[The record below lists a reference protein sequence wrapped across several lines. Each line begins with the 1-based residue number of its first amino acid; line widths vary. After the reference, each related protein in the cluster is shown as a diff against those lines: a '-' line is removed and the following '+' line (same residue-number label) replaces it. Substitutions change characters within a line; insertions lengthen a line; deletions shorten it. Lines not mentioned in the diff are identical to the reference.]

1 MTENNKLQTIE
12 QQLVQE
18 KNVSDNVLN
27 KVRVL
32 ESQGNLELPNDYS
45 PSNAMKQ
52 AWLQISQDNKLMSCN
67 DTSKANALLD
77 MVTQGL
83 NPAKNQCYFIPYGNK
98 MQLQRSYHGNV
109 MMLKRDAGAQDVVAQ
124 VIYKGDTFKQEM
136 GETGRI
142 KAIKHEQDFFNID
155 KENIIGAYCTI
166 VFNDGRDNYIV
177 TVERGQ
183 RLTSILTL
191 SDLFNW
197 SRFKVKTFLDL
208 LESDG
213 MLEVKTTSKYTL
225 ITIVN
230 YDFYQSEQGR
240 NQHQNDIKPTSKQ
253 HQSNINPTSKQHQT
267 NTNNNDNKDNNE
279 KNVNNEKK
287 KATAFDFFQD
297 NGFGFITPY
306 NLDDLNYYLDSF
318 ENDSDEIVTA
328 SLKIAKDRNKVTWGY
343 AKSILNTWLNAN
355 LKSIEQVRAFEKQ
368 QLESKKQ
375 NYKPFVKQSK
385 EKTPKWLTDSTRETK
400 TPEVDE
406 NLEKDREA
414 FIKRLNSKWE

>member
-1 MTENNKLQTIE
+1 MTGWISIDRSIQNHWLFK
-12 QQLVQE
+12 E
-18 KNVSDNVLN
+18 KRTFS
-27 KVRVL
+27 KF
-32 ESQGNLELPNDYS
+32 E
-45 PSNAMKQ
+45 
-52 AWLQISQDNKLMSCN
+52 AWIYLLMEAN
-67 DTSKANALLD
+67 HSKAK
-77 MVTQGL
+77 VPIG
-83 NPAKNQCYFIPYGNK
+83 NQ
-98 MQLQRSYHGNV
+98 
-109 MMLKRDAGAQDVVAQ
+109 
-124 VIYKGDTFKQEM
+124 
-136 GETGRI
+136 
-142 KAIKHEQDFFNID
+142 
-155 KENIIGAYCTI
+155 
-166 VFNDGRDNYIV
+166 IV

-287 KATAFDFFQD
+287 KTPAFDFFQD
-297 NGFGFITPY
+297 NGFGFITSY

-406 NLEKDREA
+406 KP
-414 FIKRLNSKWE
+414 

>member
-1 MTENNKLQTIE
+1 MTGWISIDRSIQNHWLFK
-12 QQLVQE
+12 E
-18 KNVSDNVLN
+18 KRTFS
-27 KVRVL
+27 KF
-32 ESQGNLELPNDYS
+32 E
-45 PSNAMKQ
+45 
-52 AWLQISQDNKLMSCN
+52 AWIYLLMEAN
-67 DTSKANALLD
+67 HSKAK
-77 MVTQGL
+77 V
-83 NPAKNQCYFIPYGNK
+83 PIGNK
-98 MQLQRSYHGNV
+98 
-109 MMLKRDAGAQDVVAQ
+109 
-124 VIYKGDTFKQEM
+124 
-136 GETGRI
+136 
-142 KAIKHEQDFFNID
+142 
-155 KENIIGAYCTI
+155 
-166 VFNDGRDNYIV
+166 IV

-287 KATAFDFFQD
+287 KTTAFDFFQD
-297 NGFGFITPY
+297 NGFGFITSY

-406 NLEKDREA
+406 KP
-414 FIKRLNSKWE
+414 

>member
-1 MTENNKLQTIE
+1 MTGWISIDRSIQNHWLFK
-12 QQLVQE
+12 E
-18 KNVSDNVLN
+18 KRTFS
-27 KVRVL
+27 KF
-32 ESQGNLELPNDYS
+32 E
-45 PSNAMKQ
+45 
-52 AWLQISQDNKLMSCN
+52 AWIYLLMEAN
-67 DTSKANALLD
+67 HSKAK
-77 MVTQGL
+77 VPIG
-83 NPAKNQCYFIPYGNK
+83 NQ
-98 MQLQRSYHGNV
+98 
-109 MMLKRDAGAQDVVAQ
+109 
-124 VIYKGDTFKQEM
+124 
-136 GETGRI
+136 
-142 KAIKHEQDFFNID
+142 
-155 KENIIGAYCTI
+155 
-166 VFNDGRDNYIV
+166 IV

-287 KATAFDFFQD
+287 KTTAFDFFQD
-297 NGFGFITPY
+297 NGFGFITSY

-343 AKSILNTWLNAN
+343 AKSILKTWLNAN

>member
-1 MTENNKLQTIE
+1 MTGWISIDRSIQNHWLFK
-12 QQLVQE
+12 E
-18 KNVSDNVLN
+18 KRTFS
-27 KVRVL
+27 KF
-32 ESQGNLELPNDYS
+32 E
-45 PSNAMKQ
+45 
-52 AWLQISQDNKLMSCN
+52 AWIYLLMEAN
-67 DTSKANALLD
+67 HSKAK
-77 MVTQGL
+77 VPIG
-83 NPAKNQCYFIPYGNK
+83 NQ
-98 MQLQRSYHGNV
+98 
-109 MMLKRDAGAQDVVAQ
+109 
-124 VIYKGDTFKQEM
+124 
-136 GETGRI
+136 
-142 KAIKHEQDFFNID
+142 
-155 KENIIGAYCTI
+155 
-166 VFNDGRDNYIV
+166 IV

-240 NQHQNDIKPTSKQ
+240 NQYQNDIKPTSKQ

-287 KATAFDFFQD
+287 KAAAFDFFQD

-318 ENDSDEIVTA
+318 ENDSDQIVTA

-375 NYKPFVKQSK
+375 TNKPYVKPSK

>member
-1 MTENNKLQTIE
+1 MTGWISIDRSIQNHWLFK
-12 QQLVQE
+12 E
-18 KNVSDNVLN
+18 KRTFS
-27 KVRVL
+27 KF
-32 ESQGNLELPNDYS
+32 E
-45 PSNAMKQ
+45 
-52 AWLQISQDNKLMSCN
+52 AWIYLLMEAN
-67 DTSKANALLD
+67 HSKAK
-77 MVTQGL
+77 VPIG
-83 NPAKNQCYFIPYGNK
+83 NQ
-98 MQLQRSYHGNV
+98 
-109 MMLKRDAGAQDVVAQ
+109 
-124 VIYKGDTFKQEM
+124 
-136 GETGRI
+136 
-142 KAIKHEQDFFNID
+142 
-155 KENIIGAYCTI
+155 
-166 VFNDGRDNYIV
+166 IV

-287 KATAFDFFQD
+287 KAAAFDFFQD

-343 AKSILNTWLNAN
+343 AKSILNTWLNNAN

-368 QLESKKQ
+368 QIESKKQ
-375 NYKPFVKQSK
+375 TYKPHVKQSK
-385 EKTPKWLTDSTRETK
+385 EKTPKWLTDGTRETK
-400 TPEVDE
+400 TAEVDE

>member
-1 MTENNKLQTIE
+1 MTGWISIDRSIQNHWLFK
-12 QQLVQE
+12 E
-18 KNVSDNVLN
+18 KRTFS
-27 KVRVL
+27 KF
-32 ESQGNLELPNDYS
+32 E
-45 PSNAMKQ
+45 
-52 AWLQISQDNKLMSCN
+52 AWIYLLMEAN
-67 DTSKANALLD
+67 HSKAK
-77 MVTQGL
+77 VPIG
-83 NPAKNQCYFIPYGNK
+83 NQ
-98 MQLQRSYHGNV
+98 
-109 MMLKRDAGAQDVVAQ
+109 
-124 VIYKGDTFKQEM
+124 
-136 GETGRI
+136 
-142 KAIKHEQDFFNID
+142 
-155 KENIIGAYCTI
+155 
-166 VFNDGRDNYIV
+166 IV

-287 KATAFDFFQD
+287 KVTAFDFFQD

-318 ENDSDEIVTA
+318 ENDSDQIVTA

-375 NYKPFVKQSK
+375 TNKPYVKPSK

>member
-1 MTENNKLQTIE
+1 MTGWISIDRSIQNHWLFK
-12 QQLVQE
+12 E
-18 KNVSDNVLN
+18 KRTFS
-27 KVRVL
+27 KF
-32 ESQGNLELPNDYS
+32 E
-45 PSNAMKQ
+45 
-52 AWLQISQDNKLMSCN
+52 AWIYLLMEAN
-67 DTSKANALLD
+67 HSKAK
-77 MVTQGL
+77 VPIG
-83 NPAKNQCYFIPYGNK
+83 NQ
-98 MQLQRSYHGNV
+98 
-109 MMLKRDAGAQDVVAQ
+109 
-124 VIYKGDTFKQEM
+124 
-136 GETGRI
+136 
-142 KAIKHEQDFFNID
+142 
-155 KENIIGAYCTI
+155 II
-166 VFNDGRDNYIV
+166 

-287 KATAFDFFQD
+287 KVTAFDFFQD
-297 NGFGFITPY
+297 SGFGFITPY

-318 ENDSDEIVTA
+318 ENNSDQIVTA

-375 NYKPFVKQSK
+375 TNKPYVKPSK

>member
-1 MTENNKLQTIE
+1 MTGWISIDRSIQNHWLFK
-12 QQLVQE
+12 E
-18 KNVSDNVLN
+18 KRTFS
-27 KVRVL
+27 KF
-32 ESQGNLELPNDYS
+32 E
-45 PSNAMKQ
+45 
-52 AWLQISQDNKLMSCN
+52 AWIYLLMEAN
-67 DTSKANALLD
+67 HSKAK
-77 MVTQGL
+77 VPIG
-83 NPAKNQCYFIPYGNK
+83 NQ
-98 MQLQRSYHGNV
+98 
-109 MMLKRDAGAQDVVAQ
+109 
-124 VIYKGDTFKQEM
+124 
-136 GETGRI
+136 
-142 KAIKHEQDFFNID
+142 
-155 KENIIGAYCTI
+155 
-166 VFNDGRDNYIV
+166 IV

-287 KATAFDFFQD
+287 KAAAFDFFQD
-297 NGFGFITPY
+297 NGFSFITPY

-368 QLESKKQ
+368 QIESKKQ
-375 NYKPFVKQSK
+375 TYKPHVKQSK
-385 EKTPKWLTDSTRETK
+385 EKTPKWLTDGTRETK
-400 TPEVDE
+400 TAEVDE

>member
-1 MTENNKLQTIE
+1 MTGWISIDRSIQNHWLFK
-12 QQLVQE
+12 E
-18 KNVSDNVLN
+18 KRTFS
-27 KVRVL
+27 KF
-32 ESQGNLELPNDYS
+32 E
-45 PSNAMKQ
+45 
-52 AWLQISQDNKLMSCN
+52 AWIYLLMEAN
-67 DTSKANALLD
+67 HSKAK
-77 MVTQGL
+77 VPIG
-83 NPAKNQCYFIPYGNK
+83 NQ
-98 MQLQRSYHGNV
+98 
-109 MMLKRDAGAQDVVAQ
+109 
-124 VIYKGDTFKQEM
+124 
-136 GETGRI
+136 
-142 KAIKHEQDFFNID
+142 
-155 KENIIGAYCTI
+155 
-166 VFNDGRDNYIV
+166 IV

-287 KATAFDFFQD
+287 KTTAFDFFQD
-297 NGFGFITPY
+297 NGFGFITSY

-368 QLESKKQ
+368 QLESQKQ

>member
-1 MTENNKLQTIE
+1 MTGWISIDRSIQNHWLFK
-12 QQLVQE
+12 E
-18 KNVSDNVLN
+18 KRTFS
-27 KVRVL
+27 KF
-32 ESQGNLELPNDYS
+32 E
-45 PSNAMKQ
+45 
-52 AWLQISQDNKLMSCN
+52 AWIYLLMEAN
-67 DTSKANALLD
+67 HSKAK
-77 MVTQGL
+77 VPIG
-83 NPAKNQCYFIPYGNK
+83 NQ
-98 MQLQRSYHGNV
+98 
-109 MMLKRDAGAQDVVAQ
+109 
-124 VIYKGDTFKQEM
+124 
-136 GETGRI
+136 
-142 KAIKHEQDFFNID
+142 
-155 KENIIGAYCTI
+155 
-166 VFNDGRDNYIV
+166 IV

-213 MLEVKTTSKYTL
+213 MLEVKTTSKYAL

-287 KATAFDFFQD
+287 KAAAFDFFQD

-318 ENDSDEIVTA
+318 ENDSDQIVTA

-375 NYKPFVKQSK
+375 TNKPYVKPSK

>member
-1 MTENNKLQTIE
+1 MTGWISIDRSIQNHWLFK
-12 QQLVQE
+12 E
-18 KNVSDNVLN
+18 KRTFS
-27 KVRVL
+27 KF
-32 ESQGNLELPNDYS
+32 E
-45 PSNAMKQ
+45 
-52 AWLQISQDNKLMSCN
+52 AWIYLLMEAN
-67 DTSKANALLD
+67 HSKAK
-77 MVTQGL
+77 VPIG
-83 NPAKNQCYFIPYGNK
+83 NQ
-98 MQLQRSYHGNV
+98 
-109 MMLKRDAGAQDVVAQ
+109 
-124 VIYKGDTFKQEM
+124 
-136 GETGRI
+136 
-142 KAIKHEQDFFNID
+142 
-155 KENIIGAYCTI
+155 
-166 VFNDGRDNYIV
+166 IV

-375 NYKPFVKQSK
+375 NYKPYVKQPK

-406 NLEKDREA
+406 KLEKDREA

>member
-1 MTENNKLQTIE
+1 MTGWISIDRSIQNHWLFK
-12 QQLVQE
+12 E
-18 KNVSDNVLN
+18 KRTFS
-27 KVRVL
+27 KF
-32 ESQGNLELPNDYS
+32 E
-45 PSNAMKQ
+45 
-52 AWLQISQDNKLMSCN
+52 AWIYLLMEAN
-67 DTSKANALLD
+67 HSKAK
-77 MVTQGL
+77 VPIG
-83 NPAKNQCYFIPYGNK
+83 NQ
-98 MQLQRSYHGNV
+98 
-109 MMLKRDAGAQDVVAQ
+109 
-124 VIYKGDTFKQEM
+124 
-136 GETGRI
+136 
-142 KAIKHEQDFFNID
+142 
-155 KENIIGAYCTI
+155 
-166 VFNDGRDNYIV
+166 IV
-177 TVERGQ
+177 TVERAQ

-287 KATAFDFFQD
+287 KAAAFDFFQD

-318 ENDSDEIVTA
+318 ENDSDQIVTA

-375 NYKPFVKQSK
+375 TNKPYVKPSK

>member
-1 MTENNKLQTIE
+1 MTGWISIDRSIQNHWLFK
-12 QQLVQE
+12 E
-18 KNVSDNVLN
+18 KRTFS
-27 KVRVL
+27 KF
-32 ESQGNLELPNDYS
+32 E
-45 PSNAMKQ
+45 
-52 AWLQISQDNKLMSCN
+52 AWIYLLMEAN
-67 DTSKANALLD
+67 HSKAK
-77 MVTQGL
+77 VPIG
-83 NPAKNQCYFIPYGNK
+83 NQ
-98 MQLQRSYHGNV
+98 
-109 MMLKRDAGAQDVVAQ
+109 
-124 VIYKGDTFKQEM
+124 
-136 GETGRI
+136 
-142 KAIKHEQDFFNID
+142 
-155 KENIIGAYCTI
+155 
-166 VFNDGRDNYIV
+166 IV

-287 KATAFDFFQD
+287 KTTAFDFFQD
-297 NGFGFITPY
+297 NGFGFITSY

-400 TPEVDE
+400 TPEVYE

>member
-1 MTENNKLQTIE
+1 MTGWISIDRSIQNHWLFK
-12 QQLVQE
+12 E
-18 KNVSDNVLN
+18 KRTFSKFEAWIYLLMEANHSMA
-27 KVRVL
+27 KVPI
-32 ESQGNLELPNDYS
+32 GN
-45 PSNAMKQ
+45 Q
-52 AWLQISQDNKLMSCN
+52 
-67 DTSKANALLD
+67 
-77 MVTQGL
+77 
-83 NPAKNQCYFIPYGNK
+83 
-98 MQLQRSYHGNV
+98 
-109 MMLKRDAGAQDVVAQ
+109 
-124 VIYKGDTFKQEM
+124 
-136 GETGRI
+136 
-142 KAIKHEQDFFNID
+142 
-155 KENIIGAYCTI
+155 
-166 VFNDGRDNYIV
+166 IV

-287 KATAFDFFQD
+287 KAAAFDFFQD

-368 QLESKKQ
+368 QIESKKQ
-375 NYKPFVKQSK
+375 TYKPHVKQSK
-385 EKTPKWLTDSTRETK
+385 EKTPKWLTDGTRETK
-400 TPEVDE
+400 TAEVDE

>member
-1 MTENNKLQTIE
+1 MTGWISIDRSIQNHWLFK
-12 QQLVQE
+12 E
-18 KNVSDNVLN
+18 KRTFS
-27 KVRVL
+27 KF
-32 ESQGNLELPNDYS
+32 E
-45 PSNAMKQ
+45 
-52 AWLQISQDNKLMSCN
+52 AWIYLLMEAN
-67 DTSKANALLD
+67 HSKAK
-77 MVTQGL
+77 VPIG
-83 NPAKNQCYFIPYGNK
+83 NQ
-98 MQLQRSYHGNV
+98 
-109 MMLKRDAGAQDVVAQ
+109 
-124 VIYKGDTFKQEM
+124 
-136 GETGRI
+136 
-142 KAIKHEQDFFNID
+142 
-155 KENIIGAYCTI
+155 
-166 VFNDGRDNYIV
+166 IV

-287 KATAFDFFQD
+287 KTTAFDFFQD
-297 NGFGFITPY
+297 NGFGFITSY

-355 LKSIEQVRAFEKQ
+355 LKSIEQVRTFEKQ

>member
-1 MTENNKLQTIE
+1 MTGWISIDRSIQNHWLFK
-12 QQLVQE
+12 E
-18 KNVSDNVLN
+18 KRTFS
-27 KVRVL
+27 KF
-32 ESQGNLELPNDYS
+32 E
-45 PSNAMKQ
+45 
-52 AWLQISQDNKLMSCN
+52 AWIYLLMEAN
-67 DTSKANALLD
+67 HSKAK
-77 MVTQGL
+77 VPIG
-83 NPAKNQCYFIPYGNK
+83 NQ
-98 MQLQRSYHGNV
+98 
-109 MMLKRDAGAQDVVAQ
+109 
-124 VIYKGDTFKQEM
+124 
-136 GETGRI
+136 
-142 KAIKHEQDFFNID
+142 
-155 KENIIGAYCTI
+155 
-166 VFNDGRDNYIV
+166 IV

-197 SRFKVKTFLDL
+197 KRFKVKTFLDL

-287 KATAFDFFQD
+287 KTTAFDFFQD
-297 NGFGFITPY
+297 NGFGFITSY

>member
-1 MTENNKLQTIE
+1 MTGWISIDRSIQNHWLFK
-12 QQLVQE
+12 E
-18 KNVSDNVLN
+18 KRTFS
-27 KVRVL
+27 KF
-32 ESQGNLELPNDYS
+32 E
-45 PSNAMKQ
+45 
-52 AWLQISQDNKLMSCN
+52 AWIYLLMEAN
-67 DTSKANALLD
+67 HSKAK
-77 MVTQGL
+77 VPIG
-83 NPAKNQCYFIPYGNK
+83 NQ
-98 MQLQRSYHGNV
+98 
-109 MMLKRDAGAQDVVAQ
+109 
-124 VIYKGDTFKQEM
+124 
-136 GETGRI
+136 
-142 KAIKHEQDFFNID
+142 
-155 KENIIGAYCTI
+155 
-166 VFNDGRDNYIV
+166 IV

-287 KATAFDFFQD
+287 KVTAFDFFQD

-318 ENDSDEIVTA
+318 ENDSDQIVTA

-406 NLEKDREA
+406 SLEKDREA

>member
-1 MTENNKLQTIE
+1 MTGWISIDRSIQNHWLFK
-12 QQLVQE
+12 E
-18 KNVSDNVLN
+18 KRTFS
-27 KVRVL
+27 KF
-32 ESQGNLELPNDYS
+32 E
-45 PSNAMKQ
+45 
-52 AWLQISQDNKLMSCN
+52 AWIYLLMEAN
-67 DTSKANALLD
+67 HSKAK
-77 MVTQGL
+77 VPIG
-83 NPAKNQCYFIPYGNK
+83 NQ
-98 MQLQRSYHGNV
+98 
-109 MMLKRDAGAQDVVAQ
+109 
-124 VIYKGDTFKQEM
+124 
-136 GETGRI
+136 
-142 KAIKHEQDFFNID
+142 
-155 KENIIGAYCTI
+155 
-166 VFNDGRDNYIV
+166 IV

-287 KATAFDFFQD
+287 KAAAFDFFQD

-368 QLESKKQ
+368 QIESKKQ
-375 NYKPFVKQSK
+375 TYKPHVKQSK
-385 EKTPKWLTDSTRETK
+385 EKTPKWLTDGTRETK
-400 TPEVDE
+400 TAEVDG
-406 NLEKDREA
+406 KP
-414 FIKRLNSKWE
+414 

>member
-1 MTENNKLQTIE
+1 MTGWISIDRSIQNHWLFK
-12 QQLVQE
+12 E
-18 KNVSDNVLN
+18 KRTFS
-27 KVRVL
+27 KF
-32 ESQGNLELPNDYS
+32 E
-45 PSNAMKQ
+45 
-52 AWLQISQDNKLMSCN
+52 AWIYLLMEAN
-67 DTSKANALLD
+67 RSKAK
-77 MVTQGL
+77 VPIG
-83 NPAKNQCYFIPYGNK
+83 NQ
-98 MQLQRSYHGNV
+98 
-109 MMLKRDAGAQDVVAQ
+109 
-124 VIYKGDTFKQEM
+124 
-136 GETGRI
+136 
-142 KAIKHEQDFFNID
+142 
-155 KENIIGAYCTI
+155 
-166 VFNDGRDNYIV
+166 IV

-287 KATAFDFFQD
+287 KAAAFDFFQD

-368 QLESKKQ
+368 QIESKKQ
-375 NYKPFVKQSK
+375 TYKPHVKQSK
-385 EKTPKWLTDSTRETK
+385 EKMPKWLTDGTRETK
-400 TPEVDE
+400 TAEVDE

>member
-1 MTENNKLQTIE
+1 MTGWISIDRSIQNHWLFK
-12 QQLVQE
+12 E
-18 KNVSDNVLN
+18 KRTFS
-27 KVRVL
+27 KF
-32 ESQGNLELPNDYS
+32 E
-45 PSNAMKQ
+45 
-52 AWLQISQDNKLMSCN
+52 AWIYLLMEAN
-67 DTSKANALLD
+67 HSKAK
-77 MVTQGL
+77 VPIG
-83 NPAKNQCYFIPYGNK
+83 NQ
-98 MQLQRSYHGNV
+98 
-109 MMLKRDAGAQDVVAQ
+109 
-124 VIYKGDTFKQEM
+124 
-136 GETGRI
+136 
-142 KAIKHEQDFFNID
+142 
-155 KENIIGAYCTI
+155 
-166 VFNDGRDNYIV
+166 IV

-287 KATAFDFFQD
+287 KTTAFDFFQD

-375 NYKPFVKQSK
+375 TNKPYVKPSK

>member
-1 MTENNKLQTIE
+1 MTGWISIDRSIQNHWLFK
-12 QQLVQE
+12 E
-18 KNVSDNVLN
+18 KKTFS
-27 KVRVL
+27 KF
-32 ESQGNLELPNDYS
+32 E
-45 PSNAMKQ
+45 
-52 AWLQISQDNKLMSCN
+52 AWIYLLMEAN
-67 DTSKANALLD
+67 HSKAK
-77 MVTQGL
+77 VPIG
-83 NPAKNQCYFIPYGNK
+83 NQ
-98 MQLQRSYHGNV
+98 
-109 MMLKRDAGAQDVVAQ
+109 
-124 VIYKGDTFKQEM
+124 
-136 GETGRI
+136 
-142 KAIKHEQDFFNID
+142 
-155 KENIIGAYCTI
+155 
-166 VFNDGRDNYIV
+166 IV

-287 KATAFDFFQD
+287 KAAAFDFFQD

-318 ENDSDEIVTA
+318 ENDSDQIVTA

-375 NYKPFVKQSK
+375 TNKPYVKPSK

>member
-1 MTENNKLQTIE
+1 MIGWISIDRSIQNHWLFK
-12 QQLVQE
+12 E
-18 KNVSDNVLN
+18 KRTFS
-27 KVRVL
+27 KF
-32 ESQGNLELPNDYS
+32 E
-45 PSNAMKQ
+45 
-52 AWLQISQDNKLMSCN
+52 AWIYLLMEAN
-67 DTSKANALLD
+67 HSKAK
-77 MVTQGL
+77 VPIG
-83 NPAKNQCYFIPYGNK
+83 NQ
-98 MQLQRSYHGNV
+98 
-109 MMLKRDAGAQDVVAQ
+109 
-124 VIYKGDTFKQEM
+124 
-136 GETGRI
+136 
-142 KAIKHEQDFFNID
+142 
-155 KENIIGAYCTI
+155 
-166 VFNDGRDNYIV
+166 IV

-287 KATAFDFFQD
+287 KAAAFDFFQD

-368 QLESKKQ
+368 QIESKKQ
-375 NYKPFVKQSK
+375 TYKPHVKQSK
-385 EKTPKWLTDSTRETK
+385 EKMPKWLTDGTRETK
-400 TPEVDE
+400 TAEVDE

>member
-1 MTENNKLQTIE
+1 MTGWISIDRSIQNHWLFK
-12 QQLVQE
+12 E
-18 KNVSDNVLN
+18 KRTFS
-27 KVRVL
+27 KF
-32 ESQGNLELPNDYS
+32 E
-45 PSNAMKQ
+45 
-52 AWLQISQDNKLMSCN
+52 AWIYLLMEAN
-67 DTSKANALLD
+67 HSKAK
-77 MVTQGL
+77 VPIG
-83 NPAKNQCYFIPYGNK
+83 NQ
-98 MQLQRSYHGNV
+98 
-109 MMLKRDAGAQDVVAQ
+109 
-124 VIYKGDTFKQEM
+124 
-136 GETGRI
+136 
-142 KAIKHEQDFFNID
+142 
-155 KENIIGAYCTI
+155 
-166 VFNDGRDNYIV
+166 IV

-287 KATAFDFFQD
+287 KTTAFDFFQD
-297 NGFGFITPY
+297 NGFGFITSY

-400 TPEVDE
+400 TP
-406 NLEKDREA
+406 KP
-414 FIKRLNSKWE
+414 

>member
-1 MTENNKLQTIE
+1 MTGWISIDRSIQNHWLFK
-12 QQLVQE
+12 E
-18 KNVSDNVLN
+18 KRTFS
-27 KVRVL
+27 KF
-32 ESQGNLELPNDYS
+32 E
-45 PSNAMKQ
+45 
-52 AWLQISQDNKLMSCN
+52 AWIYLLMEAN
-67 DTSKANALLD
+67 HSKAK
-77 MVTQGL
+77 VPIG
-83 NPAKNQCYFIPYGNK
+83 NQ
-98 MQLQRSYHGNV
+98 
-109 MMLKRDAGAQDVVAQ
+109 
-124 VIYKGDTFKQEM
+124 
-136 GETGRI
+136 
-142 KAIKHEQDFFNID
+142 
-155 KENIIGAYCTI
+155 
-166 VFNDGRDNYIV
+166 IV

-253 HQSNINPTSKQHQT
+253 HQSNINPTSKRHQT

-287 KATAFDFFQD
+287 KTTAFDFFQD
-297 NGFGFITPY
+297 NGFGFITSY

>member
-1 MTENNKLQTIE
+1 MTGWISIDRSIQNHWLFK
-12 QQLVQE
+12 E
-18 KNVSDNVLN
+18 KRTFS
-27 KVRVL
+27 KF
-32 ESQGNLELPNDYS
+32 E
-45 PSNAMKQ
+45 
-52 AWLQISQDNKLMSCN
+52 AWIYLLMEAN
-67 DTSKANALLD
+67 HSKAK
-77 MVTQGL
+77 VPIG
-83 NPAKNQCYFIPYGNK
+83 NQ
-98 MQLQRSYHGNV
+98 
-109 MMLKRDAGAQDVVAQ
+109 
-124 VIYKGDTFKQEM
+124 
-136 GETGRI
+136 
-142 KAIKHEQDFFNID
+142 
-155 KENIIGAYCTI
+155 
-166 VFNDGRDNYIV
+166 IV

-183 RLTSILTL
+183 RLTSTLTL

-287 KATAFDFFQD
+287 KVTAFDFFQD

-318 ENDSDEIVTA
+318 ENDSDQIVTA

>member
-1 MTENNKLQTIE
+1 
-12 QQLVQE
+12 
-18 KNVSDNVLN
+18 
-27 KVRVL
+27 
-32 ESQGNLELPNDYS
+32 
-45 PSNAMKQ
+45 
-52 AWLQISQDNKLMSCN
+52 
-67 DTSKANALLD
+67 
-77 MVTQGL
+77 
-83 NPAKNQCYFIPYGNK
+83 NQ
-98 MQLQRSYHGNV
+98 
-109 MMLKRDAGAQDVVAQ
+109 
-124 VIYKGDTFKQEM
+124 
-136 GETGRI
+136 
-142 KAIKHEQDFFNID
+142 
-155 KENIIGAYCTI
+155 
-166 VFNDGRDNYIV
+166 IV

-287 KATAFDFFQD
+287 KVTAFDFFQD

>member
-1 MTENNKLQTIE
+1 MTGWISIDRSIQNHWLFK
-12 QQLVQE
+12 E
-18 KNVSDNVLN
+18 KRTFS
-27 KVRVL
+27 KF
-32 ESQGNLELPNDYS
+32 E
-45 PSNAMKQ
+45 
-52 AWLQISQDNKLMSCN
+52 AWIYLLMEAN
-67 DTSKANALLD
+67 HSKAK
-77 MVTQGL
+77 VPIG
-83 NPAKNQCYFIPYGNK
+83 NQ
-98 MQLQRSYHGNV
+98 
-109 MMLKRDAGAQDVVAQ
+109 
-124 VIYKGDTFKQEM
+124 
-136 GETGRI
+136 
-142 KAIKHEQDFFNID
+142 
-155 KENIIGAYCTI
+155 
-166 VFNDGRDNYIV
+166 IV

-287 KATAFDFFQD
+287 KTTAFDFFQD
-297 NGFGFITPY
+297 NGFGFITSY

>member
-1 MTENNKLQTIE
+1 MTGWISIDRSIQNHWLFK
-12 QQLVQE
+12 E
-18 KNVSDNVLN
+18 KRTFS
-27 KVRVL
+27 KF
-32 ESQGNLELPNDYS
+32 E
-45 PSNAMKQ
+45 
-52 AWLQISQDNKLMSCN
+52 AWIYLLMEAN
-67 DTSKANALLD
+67 HSKAK
-77 MVTQGL
+77 VPIG
-83 NPAKNQCYFIPYGNK
+83 NQ
-98 MQLQRSYHGNV
+98 
-109 MMLKRDAGAQDVVAQ
+109 
-124 VIYKGDTFKQEM
+124 
-136 GETGRI
+136 
-142 KAIKHEQDFFNID
+142 
-155 KENIIGAYCTI
+155 
-166 VFNDGRDNYIV
+166 IV

-191 SDLFNW
+191 SDFFNW

-287 KATAFDFFQD
+287 KTTAFDFFQD
-297 NGFGFITPY
+297 NGFGFITSY

>member
-1 MTENNKLQTIE
+1 MTCWISIDRSIQNHWLFK
-12 QQLVQE
+12 E
-18 KNVSDNVLN
+18 KRTFS
-27 KVRVL
+27 KF
-32 ESQGNLELPNDYS
+32 E
-45 PSNAMKQ
+45 
-52 AWLQISQDNKLMSCN
+52 AWIYLLMEAN
-67 DTSKANALLD
+67 HSKAK
-77 MVTQGL
+77 VPIG
-83 NPAKNQCYFIPYGNK
+83 NQ
-98 MQLQRSYHGNV
+98 
-109 MMLKRDAGAQDVVAQ
+109 
-124 VIYKGDTFKQEM
+124 
-136 GETGRI
+136 
-142 KAIKHEQDFFNID
+142 
-155 KENIIGAYCTI
+155 
-166 VFNDGRDNYIV
+166 IV

-191 SDLFNW
+191 SDLFYW

-287 KATAFDFFQD
+287 KTTAFDFFQD
-297 NGFGFITPY
+297 NGFGFITSY

>member
-1 MTENNKLQTIE
+1 MTGWISIDRSIQNHWLFK
-12 QQLVQE
+12 E
-18 KNVSDNVLN
+18 KRTFSKFEAWIYL
-27 KVRVL
+27 L
-32 ESQGNLELPNDYS
+32 MESNH
-45 PSNAMKQ
+45 
-52 AWLQISQDNKLMSCN
+52 
-67 DTSKANALLD
+67 SKAK
-77 MVTQGL
+77 VPIG
-83 NPAKNQCYFIPYGNK
+83 NQ
-98 MQLQRSYHGNV
+98 
-109 MMLKRDAGAQDVVAQ
+109 
-124 VIYKGDTFKQEM
+124 
-136 GETGRI
+136 
-142 KAIKHEQDFFNID
+142 
-155 KENIIGAYCTI
+155 
-166 VFNDGRDNYIV
+166 IV

-287 KATAFDFFQD
+287 KTTAFDFFQD
-297 NGFGFITPY
+297 NGFGFITSY

>member
-1 MTENNKLQTIE
+1 MTGWISIDRSIQNHWLFK
-12 QQLVQE
+12 E
-18 KNVSDNVLN
+18 KRTFS
-27 KVRVL
+27 KF
-32 ESQGNLELPNDYS
+32 E
-45 PSNAMKQ
+45 
-52 AWLQISQDNKLMSCN
+52 AWIYLLMEAN
-67 DTSKANALLD
+67 HSKAK
-77 MVTQGL
+77 VPIG
-83 NPAKNQCYFIPYGNK
+83 NQ
-98 MQLQRSYHGNV
+98 
-109 MMLKRDAGAQDVVAQ
+109 
-124 VIYKGDTFKQEM
+124 
-136 GETGRI
+136 
-142 KAIKHEQDFFNID
+142 
-155 KENIIGAYCTI
+155 
-166 VFNDGRDNYIV
+166 IV

-287 KATAFDFFQD
+287 KAAAFDFFQD

-318 ENDSDEIVTA
+318 ENDSDQIVTA
-328 SLKIAKDRNKVTWGY
+328 SLKIAKDRNKITWGY

-375 NYKPFVKQSK
+375 TNKPYVKPSK

>member
-1 MTENNKLQTIE
+1 MTGWISIDRSIQNHWLFK
-12 QQLVQE
+12 E
-18 KNVSDNVLN
+18 KRTFS
-27 KVRVL
+27 KF
-32 ESQGNLELPNDYS
+32 E
-45 PSNAMKQ
+45 
-52 AWLQISQDNKLMSCN
+52 AWIYLLMEAN
-67 DTSKANALLD
+67 HSKAK
-77 MVTQGL
+77 VPIG
-83 NPAKNQCYFIPYGNK
+83 NQ
-98 MQLQRSYHGNV
+98 
-109 MMLKRDAGAQDVVAQ
+109 
-124 VIYKGDTFKQEM
+124 
-136 GETGRI
+136 
-142 KAIKHEQDFFNID
+142 
-155 KENIIGAYCTI
+155 
-166 VFNDGRDNYIV
+166 IV

-213 MLEVKTTSKYTL
+213 MLEVKTTSKYAL

-279 KNVNNEKK
+279 KNVNNEKS
-287 KATAFDFFQD
+287 KAAAFDFFQD

-318 ENDSDEIVTA
+318 ENDSDQIVTA

-375 NYKPFVKQSK
+375 TNKPYVKPSK

>member
-1 MTENNKLQTIE
+1 MTGWISIDRSIQNHWLFK
-12 QQLVQE
+12 E
-18 KNVSDNVLN
+18 KRTFS
-27 KVRVL
+27 KF
-32 ESQGNLELPNDYS
+32 E
-45 PSNAMKQ
+45 
-52 AWLQISQDNKLMSCN
+52 AWIYLLMEAN
-67 DTSKANALLD
+67 HSKAK
-77 MVTQGL
+77 VPIG
-83 NPAKNQCYFIPYGNK
+83 NQ
-98 MQLQRSYHGNV
+98 
-109 MMLKRDAGAQDVVAQ
+109 
-124 VIYKGDTFKQEM
+124 
-136 GETGRI
+136 
-142 KAIKHEQDFFNID
+142 
-155 KENIIGAYCTI
+155 
-166 VFNDGRDNYIV
+166 IV

-287 KATAFDFFQD
+287 KTTAFDFFQD
-297 NGFGFITPY
+297 NGFGFITSY

-368 QLESKKQ
+368 QLESKKP

-385 EKTPKWLTDSTRETK
+385 GKTPKWLTDSTRETK

>member
-1 MTENNKLQTIE
+1 MTGWISIDRSIQNHWLFK
-12 QQLVQE
+12 E
-18 KNVSDNVLN
+18 KRTFS
-27 KVRVL
+27 KF
-32 ESQGNLELPNDYS
+32 E
-45 PSNAMKQ
+45 
-52 AWLQISQDNKLMSCN
+52 AWIYLLMEAN
-67 DTSKANALLD
+67 HSKAK
-77 MVTQGL
+77 VPIG
-83 NPAKNQCYFIPYGNK
+83 NQ
-98 MQLQRSYHGNV
+98 
-109 MMLKRDAGAQDVVAQ
+109 
-124 VIYKGDTFKQEM
+124 
-136 GETGRI
+136 
-142 KAIKHEQDFFNID
+142 
-155 KENIIGAYCTI
+155 
-166 VFNDGRDNYIV
+166 IV

-287 KATAFDFFQD
+287 TTAFDFFQD
-297 NGFGFITPY
+297 NGFGFITSY

-375 NYKPFVKQSK
+375 NYKPFIKQSK

>member
-1 MTENNKLQTIE
+1 MTGWISIDRSIQNHWLFK
-12 QQLVQE
+12 E
-18 KNVSDNVLN
+18 KRTFS
-27 KVRVL
+27 KF
-32 ESQGNLELPNDYS
+32 E
-45 PSNAMKQ
+45 
-52 AWLQISQDNKLMSCN
+52 AWIYLLMEAN
-67 DTSKANALLD
+67 HSKAK
-77 MVTQGL
+77 VPIG
-83 NPAKNQCYFIPYGNK
+83 NQ
-98 MQLQRSYHGNV
+98 
-109 MMLKRDAGAQDVVAQ
+109 
-124 VIYKGDTFKQEM
+124 
-136 GETGRI
+136 
-142 KAIKHEQDFFNID
+142 
-155 KENIIGAYCTI
+155 
-166 VFNDGRDNYIV
+166 IV

-287 KATAFDFFQD
+287 KTTAFDFFQD
-297 NGFGFITPY
+297 NGFGFITSY

-400 TPEVDE
+400 TPEVDR
-406 NLEKDREA
+406 KP
-414 FIKRLNSKWE
+414 

>member
-1 MTENNKLQTIE
+1 MTGWISIDRSIQNHWLFK
-12 QQLVQE
+12 E
-18 KNVSDNVLN
+18 KRTFS
-27 KVRVL
+27 KF
-32 ESQGNLELPNDYS
+32 E
-45 PSNAMKQ
+45 
-52 AWLQISQDNKLMSCN
+52 AWIYLLMEAN
-67 DTSKANALLD
+67 HSKAK
-77 MVTQGL
+77 VPIG
-83 NPAKNQCYFIPYGNK
+83 NQ
-98 MQLQRSYHGNV
+98 
-109 MMLKRDAGAQDVVAQ
+109 
-124 VIYKGDTFKQEM
+124 
-136 GETGRI
+136 
-142 KAIKHEQDFFNID
+142 
-155 KENIIGAYCTI
+155 
-166 VFNDGRDNYIV
+166 IV

-368 QLESKKQ
+368 QIESKKQ
-375 NYKPFVKQSK
+375 TYKPHVKQSK
-385 EKTPKWLTDSTRETK
+385 EKTPKWLTDGTRETK
-400 TPEVDE
+400 TAEVDE